1 MDAPLTKGQLD
12 ERKKGKEN
20 EKDYKKNG
28 KGHRQELERGQRN
41 DGQDFGLQS
50 LKKRRPPIKN

>member
-1 MDAPLTKGQLD
+1 MHHWQGVSWIK
-12 ERKKGKEN
+12 ERKERRN

-50 LKKRRPPIKN
+50 LKKRRTPN